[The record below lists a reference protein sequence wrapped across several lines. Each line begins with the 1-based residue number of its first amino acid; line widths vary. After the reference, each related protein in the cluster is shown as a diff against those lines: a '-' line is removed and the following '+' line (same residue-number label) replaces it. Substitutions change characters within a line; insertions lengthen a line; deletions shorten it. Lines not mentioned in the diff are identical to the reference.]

1 MKNNKLSKLVL
12 LMLLIIIGGSLKAQV
27 EFAPVGA
34 EWYYERQIFNYENW
48 CYDGIT
54 YDRFRSL
61 DVKDINGWQCKEIE
75 LFKNVDC
82 DGNVN
87 PSYETRYINQ
97 EGDKIY
103 EVIDGERHLLYD
115 FSKQVGEYWLV
126 KHNSEYIDGIDTIFV
141 KEIKETTLADGNT
154 RRMFV
159 TSSNGTTES
168 MLYCTNIIEG
178 IGMDKSVFPFY
189 ELMGPPPCKQGDIRC
204 YSIDENYLITSD
216 TECDYEKPLL
226 INELVSEYVAINTV
240 VVNNLEIFFNEDN
253 HCIKNIDIYSMT
265 GKLVYKSESLDNSF
279 YIDLSNQTN
288 GIYFVKINTNNY
300 YQTYKIIKI

>member
-1 MKNNKLSKLVL
+1 
-12 LMLLIIIGGSLKAQV
+12 MLLIIIGGSLKAQV

-141 KEIKETTLADGNT
+141 KEIKETTLADGNI

-226 INELVSEYVAINTV
+226 INELVSKYIAINTV

-279 YIDLSNQTN
+279 NIDLSNQTN
-288 GIYFVKINTNNY
+288 GIYLVKINTNNY

>member
-1 MKNNKLSKLVL
+1 
-12 LMLLIIIGGSLKAQV
+12 MLLIIIGGSLKAQV

-141 KEIKETTLADGNT
+141 KEIKETTLADGNI

-226 INELVSEYVAINTV
+226 INELVSKYIAINTV

-279 YIDLSNQTN
+279 NIDLSNQTN
-288 GIYFVKINTNNY
+288 GIYLVKINTNNY
-300 YQTYKIIKI
+300 YQTYKIIKRH

>member
-1 MKNNKLSKLVL
+1 MKKLKITKQIL

-34 EWYYERQIFNYENW
+34 EWYYECQIFNYENW

-103 EVIDGERHLLYD
+103 EVIDGERYLLYD

-126 KHNSEYIDGIDTIFV
+126 KHNSKYIDGIDTIFV
-141 KEIKETTLADGNT
+141 KEIKETTLADGST
-154 RRMFV
+154 RRIFV
-159 TSSNGTTES
+159 TSSDGMTES
-168 MLYCTNIIEG
+168 LLYCTNIIEG

-240 VVNNLEIFFNEDN
+240 IVNNLEIFFNEDN
-253 HCIKNIDIYSMT
+253 HCIKTIDIYSTT

-279 YIDLSNQTN
+279 NIDLSNQTN
-288 GIYFVKINTNNY
+288 GIYLVKINTNNY

>member
-1 MKNNKLSKLVL
+1 MSVKKL
-12 LMLLIIIGGSLKAQV
+12 
-27 EFAPVGA
+27 
-34 EWYYERQIFNYENW
+34 FNYLILARR
-48 CYDGIT
+48 DKLFHKIKAT
-54 YDRFRSL
+54 F
-61 DVKDINGWQCKEIE
+61 E

-226 INELVSEYVAINTV
+226 INELVSEYIAINTV
-240 VVNNLEIFFNEDN
+240 VVTNLEIFFNEDN
-253 HCIKNIDIYSMT
+253 
-265 GKLVYKSESLDNSF
+265 
-279 YIDLSNQTN
+279 
-288 GIYFVKINTNNY
+288 
-300 YQTYKIIKI
+300 

>member
-126 KHNSEYIDGIDTIFV
+126 KNNSEYIDGIDTIFV
-141 KEIKETTLADGNT
+141 KEIKETTLADGNI

-265 GKLVYKSESLDNSF
+265 EKLVYKSESLDNSF

>member
-103 EVIDGERHLLYD
+103 EVIDGERYLLYD

-141 KEIKETTLADGNT
+141 KEIKETTLADGST
-154 RRMFV
+154 RRIFV
-159 TSSNGTTES
+159 TSSDGMTES
-168 MLYCTNIIEG
+168 LLYCTNIIEG

-226 INELVSEYVAINTV
+226 INELVSEYIAINTV
-240 VVNNLEIFFNEDN
+240 VVNNLVS
-253 HCIKNIDIYSMT
+253 C
-265 GKLVYKSESLDNSF
+265 
-279 YIDLSNQTN
+279 QTLK
-288 GIYFVKINTNNY
+288 FSRFLTFMVKIFWLMIY
-300 YQTYKIIKI
+300 GDFYKFPV

>member
-1 MKNNKLSKLVL
+1 MKKLEITKQIL
-12 LMLLIIIGGSLKAQV
+12 LMLMIIIGGSLKAQV
-27 EFAPVGA
+27 EFAPIGA

-103 EVIDGERHLLYD
+103 EVIDGERYLLYD

-141 KEIKETTLADGNT
+141 KEIKETTLADGST
-154 RRMFV
+154 RRIFV
-159 TSSNGTTES
+159 TSSDGMTES
-168 MLYCTNIIEG
+168 LLYCTNIIEG

-226 INELVSEYVAINTV
+226 INELVSEYIAINTV

-253 HCIKNIDIYSMT
+253 HCIKNVDIYSMT
-265 GKLVYKSESLDNSF
+265 GKLVYK
-279 YIDLSNQTN
+279 
-288 GIYFVKINTNNY
+288 
-300 YQTYKIIKI
+300 

>member
-1 MKNNKLSKLVL
+1 
-12 LMLLIIIGGSLKAQV
+12 MLLIIIGGSLKAQV

-34 EWYYERQIFNYENW
+34 EWYYECQIFNYENW

-103 EVIDGERHLLYD
+103 EVIDGERYLLYD

-141 KEIKETTLADGNT
+141 KEINETTLADGST
-154 RRMFV
+154 RRIFV
-159 TSSNGTTES
+159 TSSDGMTES
-168 MLYCTNIIEG
+168 LLYCTNIIEG

-226 INELVSEYVAINTV
+226 INELVSEYIAINTV

-253 HCIKNIDIYSMT
+253 HCIKNVDIYSMT

-279 YIDLSNQTN
+279 NIDLSNQTN
-288 GIYFVKINTNNY
+288 GIYLVKINTNNY

>member
-1 MKNNKLSKLVL
+1 M
-12 LMLLIIIGGSLKAQV
+12 
-27 EFAPVGA
+27 
-34 EWYYERQIFNYENW
+34 
-48 CYDGIT
+48 
-54 YDRFRSL
+54 
-61 DVKDINGWQCKEIE
+61 
-75 LFKNVDC
+75 
-82 DGNVN
+82 
-87 PSYETRYINQ
+87 
-97 EGDKIY
+97 
-103 EVIDGERHLLYD
+103 IDGERHLLYD

-126 KHNSEYIDGIDTIFV
+126 KNNSEYIDGIDTIFV
-141 KEIKETTLADGNT
+141 KEIKETTLADGNI